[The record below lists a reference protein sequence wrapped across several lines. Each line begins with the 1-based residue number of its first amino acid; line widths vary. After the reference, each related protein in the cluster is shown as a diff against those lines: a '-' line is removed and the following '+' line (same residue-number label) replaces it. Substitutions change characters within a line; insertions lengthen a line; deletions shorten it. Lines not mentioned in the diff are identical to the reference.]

1 MKFEKRTFFGG
12 VRTSRRAI
20 LKAGAAGAL
29 GAAGVAA
36 GVAASHPAFAGTA
49 EAGRTYDAIVIGGGF
64 AGVSAARELK
74 AKGKRTLILEAR
86 DRVGGRAWSSTFSG
100 LPIEFGATWIHPSQ
114 TLIWNEVQRLGISRV
129 DDPNPDFAVFATETG
144 GYAKQDLTFL
154 DRQDDLLRRF
164 VEGAE
169 TYLPRAYDPF
179 YREDLLVDLDK
190 LTLGDRA
197 RQLRLS
203 TLETNWVSATT
214 GAYGGGFERGS
225 LTQLA
230 HWWALCGYNTET
242 FHGINVTR
250 PVGGMG
256 TVISRML
263 AESGATVVYNAP
275 VTKVTDNG
283 SRVQVTAGGQ
293 VYDAAAVV
301 VAVPVN
307 TWNSINFASGLPA
320 EFSRLST
327 QTVGVPTAKK
337 VFIQVQGDIGRPLVN
352 GKSGA
357 LLDLVLAHA
366 DKSAQG
372 TVLIGFSVNPKLD
385 VTSVAQVQSAI
396 SEVLPGTK
404 VLSVKG
410 HDWGK
415 DGYAKGGWTFR
426 RPGQL
431 LGSLRAV
438 RQPHGR
444 LVFAGSDIATGW
456 GGYVDGAIETG
467 IRAAGLAA
475 GLTTAGASA
484 RS

>member
-1 MKFEKRTFFGG
+1 MKHKKETLFGG
-12 VRTSRRAI
+12 ARTTRRAI
-20 LKAGAAGAL
+20 LKAGAAAGAL
-29 GAAGVAA
+29 GAAGVASAHTASAA
-36 GVAASHPAFAGTA
+36 GSVT
-49 EAGRTYDAIVIGGGF
+49 ETGRSYDAIVIGGGF

-86 DRVGGRAWSSTFSG
+86 DRIGGRAWSSTFSG

-114 TLIWNEVQRLGISRV
+114 TRVWNEVQRLGIATV
-129 DDPNPDFAVFATETG
+129 DDPNPDFTVFATESG
-144 GYAKQDLTFL
+144 GYAKQDLAFL
-154 DRQDDLLRRF
+154 DQQDAILRKF

-169 TYLPRAYDPF
+169 TYMPNAYDPF
-179 YREDLLVDLDK
+179 SREDLLVDLDK

-230 HWWALCGYNTET
+230 RWWALCGYNTET

-250 PVGGMG
+250 PVGGMK
-256 TVISRML
+256 TVVSKML
-263 AESGATVVYNAP
+263 AESGVTVLYNTP
-275 VTKVTDNG
+275 VTKVTDTG
-283 SRVQVTAGGQ
+283 SRVQVTAGGL

-307 TWNSINFASGLPA
+307 TWNSINFSSGLPA

-327 QTVGVPTAKK
+327 QSVGVPTAKK

-357 LLDLVLAHA
+357 LLDLVLTHA
-366 DKSAQG
+366 DKSSQG
-372 TVLIGFSVNPKLD
+372 TVLIAFSVSPNLD
-385 VTSVAQVQSAI
+385 VTSVSQVQGAV

-410 HDWGK
+410 QDWGK
-415 DGYAKGGWTFR
+415 DPYAKGGWTFM

-431 LGSLRAV
+431 LGSLRVV
-438 RQPHGR
+438 RQPYGR

-456 GGYVDGAIETG
+456 AGYVDGAIETG
-467 IRAAGLAA
+467 VRAGGLAA
-475 GLTTAGASA
+475 GLTV

>member
-1 MKFEKRTFFGG
+1 MKFEKKTFFGG

-20 LKAGAAGAL
+20 LKAGAAAGAL
-29 GAAGVAA
+29 GTL
-36 GVAASHPAFAGTA
+36 GVAASHPAFA
-49 EAGRTYDAIVIGGGF
+49 AGAATPGRSYDAIVIGGGF

-86 DRVGGRAWSSTFSG
+86 DRVGGRAWTSKFAG

-114 TLIWNEVQRLGISRV
+114 TLIWNEVQRLGIARV
-129 DDPNPDFAVFATETG
+129 DDPNPDFSVFATEAG

-154 DRQDDLLRRF
+154 DRQDALLRKF

-179 YREDLLVDLDK
+179 SREDLLVDLDK

-203 TLETNWVSATT
+203 PLEMNWVSATT

-256 TVISRML
+256 AVISKML
-263 AESGATVVYNAP
+263 AESGASVVCNAP
-275 VTKVTDNG
+275 VTKVADSG

-337 VFIQVQGDIGRPLVN
+337 VFIQVQGDIGRPFVS

-357 LLDLVLAHA
+357 LLDLVVAHA

-372 TVLIGFSVNPKLD
+372 TVLIAFSVNPKLD
-385 VTSVAQVQSAI
+385 VTSVSQVQSAM
-396 SEVLPGTK
+396 SEVLPGAK
-404 VLSVKG
+404 VLSVNG

-415 DGYAKGGWTFR
+415 DPFAKGGWTFR

-431 LGSLRAV
+431 LGSLRTV

-467 IRAAGLAA
+467 IRAGGLAA
-475 GLTTAGASA
+475 GLATPKASA
-484 RS
+484 TS

>member
-1 MKFEKRTFFGG
+1 MKPKKETFFGG
-12 VRTSRRAI
+12 TRTSRRAI
-20 LKAGAAGAL
+20 LKAGAAAGASVAV
-29 GAAGVAA
+29 GAAAVG
-36 GVAASHPAFAGTA
+36 PAFAAGTT
-49 EAGRTYDAIVIGGGF
+49 EAGRSYDAIVIGGGF

-74 AKGKRTLILEAR
+74 AKGKRTLIIEAR
-86 DRVGGRAWSSTFSG
+86 GRVGGRAWSSTFGG

-114 TLIWNEVQRLGISRV
+114 TLIWNEVQRLGIARV
-129 DDPNPDFAVFATETG
+129 DDPNPDYAVFATETG
-144 GYAKQDLTFL
+144 GYARQELTFL
-154 DRQDDLLRRF
+154 DQQDTLLRKF

-203 TLETNWVSATT
+203 DLEMNWVSATT
-214 GAYGGGFERGS
+214 GAYGGGFERGA

-250 PVGGMG
+250 PVGGMSN
-256 TVISRML
+256 VISRML
-263 AESGATVVYNAP
+263 AESGAPVLYNTP
-275 VTKVTDNG
+275 VTKVTDTG
-283 SRVQVTAGGQ
+283 SRVQVTAGGV
-293 VYDAAAVV
+293 VYEAPAVV

-337 VFIQVQGDIGRPLVN
+337 VFIQVQGDIGRPLMN
-352 GKSGA
+352 GKSGG
-357 LLDLVLAHA
+357 LLDLVLTHS
-366 DKSAQG
+366 DKSSLG
-372 TVLIGFSVNPKLD
+372 TVLIGFSVNPNLD
-385 VTSVAQVQSAI
+385 VTSVSQVQSAI
-396 SEVLPGTK
+396 SELLPGTK

-410 HDWGK
+410 HDWGR
-415 DGYAKGGWTFR
+415 DAYAKGGWTFR
-426 RPGQL
+426 TPGQL

-475 GLTTAGASA
+475 GLTGATASA
-484 RS
+484 AS

>member
-1 MKFEKRTFFGG
+1 MKPKNKTFFG
-12 VRTSRRAI
+12 RALTSRRAI
-20 LKAGAAGAL
+20 LKAGAAAGAL
-29 GAAGVAA
+29 GAAGLASSGTAVAA
-36 GVAASHPAFAGTA
+36 GET
-49 EAGRTYDAIVIGGGF
+49 EAGPRSYDAIVIGGGF
-64 AGVSAARELK
+64 AGVAAARELK
-74 AKGKRTLILEAR
+74 ARGKRTLILEAR

-114 TLIWNEVQRLGISRV
+114 TLIWNEVQRLGIATV
-129 DDPNPDFAVFATETG
+129 DDPNPDFTVFATESG
-144 GYAKQDLTFL
+144 GYARHDLTFL
-154 DRQDDLLRRF
+154 DNQDALLRKF
-164 VEGAE
+164 VEGAQE
-169 TYLPRAYDPF
+169 YLPRAYDPF

-203 TLETNWVSATT
+203 TLEQNWVSATT

-250 PVGGMG
+250 PVGGMSG
-256 TVISRML
+256 VIRKML
-263 AESGATVVYNAP
+263 AESGATVVYKAP
-275 VTKVTDNG
+275 VTKVADTG
-283 SRVQVTAGGQ
+283 SRVQVTAGGV

-301 VAVPVN
+301 VAVPANVWN
-307 TWNSINFASGLPA
+307 TINFSSGLPA
-320 EFSRLST
+320 EFSRMSS

-357 LLDLVLAHA
+357 PLDLVLAHA
-366 DKSAQG
+366 DTSSQG
-372 TVLIGFSVNPKLD
+372 SVLIGFSVNPNLD
-385 VTSVAQVQSAI
+385 ANSVSQVQSAI

-415 DGYAKGGWTFR
+415 DAYAKGGWTFR

-431 LGSLRAV
+431 LGLLRAV

-475 GLTTAGASA
+475 DLTVRYASA
-484 RS
+484 TS

>member
-1 MKFEKRTFFGG
+1 MKHKKETFLGGART
-12 VRTSRRAI
+12 TRRAI
-20 LKAGAAGAL
+20 LKAGAAAGAL
-29 GAAGVAA
+29 GAVGVASSH
-36 GVAASHPAFAGTA
+36 AASAAGMVT
-49 EAGRTYDAIVIGGGF
+49 ETGSSYDAIVIGGGF

-74 AKGKRTLILEAR
+74 AKGKRTLIIEAR

-114 TLIWNEVQRLGISRV
+114 TLIWNEVQRLGIATV
-129 DDPNPDFAVFATETG
+129 DDPNPDFTVFATESG

-154 DRQDDLLRRF
+154 DRQDALLRKF

-203 TLETNWVSATT
+203 TLEMNWVSATT

-250 PVGGMG
+250 PVGGMS

-263 AESGATVVYNAP
+263 AESGATVVYKSP
-275 VTKVTDNG
+275 VTKVTDSG
-283 SRVQVTAGGQ
+283 SRVQVTAGGV

-307 TWNSINFASGLPA
+307 TWNSINFSSGLPA

-366 DKSAQG
+366 DKSSQG
-372 TVLIGFSVNPKLD
+372 TVLIGFSVNPNLD
-385 VTSVAQVQSAI
+385 VTSVSQVQSAV

-410 HDWGK
+410 QDWGK
-415 DGYAKGGWTFR
+415 DVYAKGGWTFR

-431 LGSLRAV
+431 LGALRTV
-438 RQPHGR
+438 RQPYGR

-467 IRAAGLAA
+467 IRAGGLAA
-475 GLTTAGASA
+475 GLTTAAASA
-484 RS
+484 TS